1 MKQGKQGD
9 FGRVK
14 VLVVV
19 LMVAIQ
25 GMGPVLGNPGA
36 AAINKDAKQ
45 KGFVAQQN
53 TPARK
58 VTQETMASIYEEIR
72 TPYKYG
78 LALAPADNQHKID
91 CPTVFRKDGKW
102 YMTYLVYD
110 GKSGKDGRGY
120 ETWMAESDNLLEWTT
135 KGRVLSFRDGK
146 WDANQR
152 GGYPALPDME
162 WGGSYELQTYR
173 KKYWMTYIGGAN
185 PGYET
190 GPLKIGLAWTS
201 ARDLVNATEWKAQD
215 KPLLSPDDADGQWF
229 ENITQYK
236 STVYYDKDKTL
247 GKPFVLFYNA
257 GGVHPETKV
266 KAERIGIALSD
277 DMKNWKRYPGN
288 PVFTHEEGITG
299 DAHIQKMGDVYVMFY
314 FSAFRADR
322 PYKAFNT
329 FACSYDL
336 VNWYDWKGDD
346 LIIPS
351 KEYDNLFAHKSYVVK
366 HEGVVYH
373 FYCAV
378 NQHDQRGIAVATS
391 RPLGRSQLRFP
402 EPEITGRRT
411 NISLN
416 KNWEV
421 EHQGKTQ
428 QVNIPH
434 NLDDY
439 YGYRQLVHGNLH
451 GTATYRKQF
460 TAPAMGA
467 DKRAFVRLEGV
478 GTYATI
484 RLNGKLL
491 GRHPVG
497 RTTLTLE
504 VSEQLKPGGTNL
516 LEVMAEHP
524 EMISDMPWVCGG
536 CSSEW
541 GFSEGSQP
549 FGIFRP
555 VTLEITDRVR
565 VEPFGVHIW
574 HNDAVDSVYIDTE
587 IRNYGNE
594 SIEIELVNKLNNEEG
609 IGFFR
614 LAQKETLQAGET
626 RVIRQSTAVKDP
638 KRWSTSRPYLYQL
651 ATMIKQG
658 NALTTDEVTTPFG
671 FRTISWPVKRN
682 DGDGRFYLNGEP
694 VFINGICEYEHQFG
708 QSHAFSGEQIK
719 ARVNQFRALGFNAFR
734 DAHQPHHLDYQA
746 HFDRQGILFW
756 TQLSAHIWYD
766 TPEFRSN
773 FKEMLRRWVKE
784 RRNSPSVVMWGLQNE
799 STLPE
804 AFAREC
810 SEMIREMDPTARR
823 MRVITT
829 CNGGSG
835 TDWNVVQNWSG
846 TYGGKPDNYAREL
859 SRPDQLLNG
868 EYGAWRT
875 LGFHQEPQVFRA
887 DGDWTEGRATQLL
900 EQKIRLAESVRDS
913 VSGQFQWIYSSHDN
927 PGRRQPDEAFRRIDK
942 VGPFNYK
949 GLMTPWEEPTDAW
962 YMYRS
967 NYVSPATDPMVY
979 LVSHS
984 WHDRFTAARKATIEV
999 YSNCDSVRL
1008 YNDAL
1013 AQNDNLPTFPGS
1025 SSNRDTTS
1033 GSANHH
1039 QATYLGTRRKGEKGT
1054 HFSWED
1060 VDIRYNV
1067 LRAVGYYKGKVVA
1080 EDLLYYKALEK
1091 APGFEQLVEGSRS
1104 KPEIAPIPENKAVTN
1119 SGKSITKTRK
1129 QKLLKGNPNLNYIYR
1144 INCGGDAYT
1153 DEFGQEWLQDD
1164 TLYSRSWAQR
1174 FPELNPFLASQ
1185 RVTRDPIRG
1194 VRDWD
1199 LLGHFRFGRH
1209 ELMYNFAVSNGTYTV
1224 ELYFTEPWHG
1234 TGGSEKTDCEGW
1246 RIFDVA
1252 INDSVVL
1259 DDLDIWAESGHDGA
1273 LKKTVKAHVTDGRL
1287 TISFPEVKAGQALIS
1302 AIAIA
1307 SESTVVR
1314 KNSETENT
1322 SPADSRA
1329 VHQQTEQTADFKVV
1343 EQQKAHF
1350 MSTPAPASSLPP
1362 GFWSKADTNRVAKL
1376 PVEELPNEAPTRASL
1391 RYEAEKAGVKGRT
1404 KEITVRNRTGI
1415 QWTQPHASSISWT
1428 FQTGL
1433 AQVYALRFHYL
1444 NTRTSPLDVSLKL
1457 LAPNGNI
1464 VRESK
1469 LSFPPAP
1476 EKWRM
1481 VSTTT
1486 GTFINAGEYK
1496 LILSADD
1503 MNGLAFDYLE
1513 VQ

>member
-1 MKQGKQGD
+1 MKQVKHSG
-9 FGRVK
+9 FGRV
-14 VLVVV
+14 
-19 LMVAIQ
+19 Q
-25 GMGPVLGNPGA
+25 VLGMLLTLAVTVQAGTPE
-36 AAINKDAKQ
+36 K
-45 KGFVAQQN
+45 
-53 TPARK
+53 TPARE
-58 VTQETMASIYEEIR
+58 VTQETMARIYEEIR

-78 LALAPADNQHKID
+78 LALAPADNRHKID

-135 KGRVLSFRDGK
+135 RGRILSFRDGF
-146 WDANQR
+146 WDASQR

-185 PGYET
+185 QGYET

-201 ARDLVNATEWKAQD
+201 ARDLLNANEWKAQD
-215 KPLLSPDDADGQWF
+215 KPLLSPDDADRQWF
-229 ENITQYK
+229 ENITLYK

-247 GKPFVLFYNA
+247 GKPFVMFYNA
-257 GGVHPETKV
+257 GGVHPDTKV

-277 DMKNWKRYPGN
+277 NMKNWTRYPGN

-299 DAHIQKMGDVYVMFY
+299 DAHIQKIGDVYVMFY

-366 HEGVVYH
+366 HDGVVYH

-391 RPLGRSQLRFP
+391 RPAGRSQLRFP
-402 EPEITGRRT
+402 DPEITGRRT
-411 NISLN
+411 IISLD
-416 KNWEV
+416 KDWEV
-421 EHQGKTQ
+421 EHQEKTRR
-428 QVNIPH
+428 VNIPH

-467 DKRAFVRLEGV
+467 GKRAFIRFEGV

-497 RTTLTLE
+497 RTTLTLDI
-504 VSEQLKPGGTNL
+504 SEPLKPGATNL
-516 LEVMAEHP
+516 LEVVAEHP

-574 HNDAVDSVYIDTE
+574 HNDAVDSVFIDTE

-594 SIEIELVNKLNNEEG
+594 AVEIELVNKLNNDDG

-638 KRWSTSRPYLYQL
+638 KRWSTARPYLYQL

-658 NALTTDEVTTPFG
+658 DALTTDEVTTPFG

-708 QSHAFSGEQIK
+708 QSHAFSREQIK
-719 ARVNQFRALGFNAFR
+719 ARVDQFRALGFNAFR

-766 TPEFRSN
+766 TPEFRSM

-875 LGFHQEPQVFRA
+875 LGFHQEPQPFRA

-949 GLMTPWEEPTDAW
+949 GLTTPWEEPTDAW

-984 WHDRFTAARKATIEV
+984 WHDRFTAPRKATLEV

-1013 AQNDNLPTFPGS
+1013 TQNDTQPTF
-1025 SSNRDTTS
+1025 
-1033 GSANHH
+1033 
-1039 QATYLGTRRKGEKGT
+1039 LGTRRKGGKGT

-1060 VDIRYNV
+1060 VEIRYNV
-1067 LRAVGYYKGKVVA
+1067 IRAAAYYKGKVVA
-1080 EDLLYYKALEK
+1080 EDLLYYKALEE
-1091 APGFEQLVEGSRS
+1091 ASGFEQLADGSRTPSGQTTVSDS
-1104 KPEIAPIPENKAVTN
+1104 KQPKATGN
-1119 SGKSITKTRK
+1119 S
-1129 QKLLKGNPNLNYIYR
+1129 LLKGNSSLQYLYR

-1153 DEFGQEWLQDD
+1153 DEFGQQWLQDD

-1174 FPELNPFLASQ
+1174 FAGLNPFLASQ

-1209 ELMYNFAVSNGTYTV
+1209 ELNYNFAVPNGNYTV

-1252 INDSVVL
+1252 VNDSVVL

-1273 LKKTVKAHVTDGRL
+1273 LKKTIQTRVTAGRL

-1307 SESTVVR
+1307 TGTAPGAQGNAQPDGTSTKHSE
-1314 KNSETENT
+1314 K
-1322 SPADSRA
+1322 
-1329 VHQQTEQTADFKVV
+1329 
-1343 EQQKAHF
+1343 
-1350 MSTPAPASSLPP
+1350 TPARQHTAVGSTTLPA
-1362 GFWSKADTNRVAKL
+1362 GFWSQADTNRTAKL
-1376 PVEELPNEAPTRASL
+1376 PAVELPNEAPTRASM
-1391 RYEAEKAGVKGRT
+1391 RYEAEKTGLKGPT
-1404 KEITVRNRTGI
+1404 KETTIRNRTGI
-1415 QWTQPHASSISWT
+1415 QWTRSQASSISWT
-1428 FQTGL
+1428 VQTGL

-1444 NTRTSPLDVSLKL
+1444 NTRSTPIDVTLKL
-1457 LAPNGNI
+1457 VAPNGNVI
-1464 VRESK
+1464 RESR

-1476 EKWRM
+1476 EKWRI
-1481 VSTTT
+1481 VNTTT
-1486 GTFINAGEYK
+1486 GTFINAGEYQ
-1496 LILSADD
+1496 LILSAND
-1503 MNGLAFDYLE
+1503 MNGLALDALE

>member
-1 MKQGKQGD
+1 M
-9 FGRVK
+9 
-14 VLVVV
+14 LVVM
-19 LMVAIQ
+19 LLLVAIQ
-25 GMGPVLGNPGA
+25 GWIPAMGGPGVL
-36 AAINKDAKQ
+36 
-45 KGFVAQQN
+45 QN
-53 TPARK
+53 TPPRE
-58 VTQETMASIYEEIR
+58 VSQETMARIYDEIR

-78 LALAPADNQHKID
+78 LALAPVDNQHKID

-120 ETWMAESDNLLEWTT
+120 ETWLAESDNLLEWTT
-135 KGRVLSFRDGK
+135 KGRILSFRDGK

-162 WGGSYELQTYR
+162 WGGSYELQTYK

-190 GPLKIGLAWTS
+190 GPLKIGLAWTP
-201 ARDLVNATEWKAQD
+201 ARDLVKATEWNAQD
-215 KPLLSPDDADGQWF
+215 KPLLSPDDAGGQWF

-247 GKPFVLFYNA
+247 GKQYVLFYNA
-257 GGVHPETKV
+257 GGVHPETKI
-266 KAERIGIALSD
+266 KAERIGIALSN
-277 DMKNWKRYPGN
+277 DMKTWKRYPGN

-299 DAHIQKMGDVYVMFY
+299 DAHIQKIGDVYVMFY

-351 KEYDNLFAHKSYVVK
+351 KDYDNLFAHKSYVVK
-366 HEGVVYH
+366 HDGVVYH

-378 NQHDQRGIAVATS
+378 NRHDQRGIAVATS
-391 RPLGRSQLRFP
+391 KPLGRSQLRFP

-421 EHQGKTQ
+421 DHQGKTQ

-439 YGYRQLVHGNLH
+439 HGYRQLVHGNLH

-460 TAPAMGA
+460 RAPAMGA
-467 DKRAFVRLEGV
+467 DKRAFIRFEGV

-484 RLNGKLL
+484 HLNGKQL

-504 VSEQLKPGGTNL
+504 VSNQLKPGEINQ
-516 LEVMAEHP
+516 LEVVAEHP

-587 IRNYGNE
+587 IRNYGNQA
-594 SIEIELVNKLNNEEG
+594 IEIELVNKLNNEDG

-614 LAQKETLQAGET
+614 LAQKEMIKPGET

-638 KRWSTSRPYLYQL
+638 KRWSTTRPYLYQL

-658 NALTTDEVTTPFG
+658 DAVTTDEVTTPFG
-671 FRTISWPVKRN
+671 FRTLSWPVKRN

-708 QSHAFSGEQIK
+708 QSHAFSHEQIK
-719 ARVNQFRALGFNAFR
+719 ARVDQFRALGFNAFR
-734 DAHQPHHLDYQA
+734 DAHQPHHLDYQQ
-746 HFDRQGILFW
+746 HFDRNGILFW

-810 SEMIREMDPTARR
+810 SEIIREMDPTARG

-875 LGFHQEPQVFRA
+875 LGFHQEPQPFNA

-913 VSGQFQWIYSSHDN
+913 VCGQFQWIYSSHDN

-942 VGPFNYK
+942 AGPFNYK

-984 WHDRFTAARKATIEV
+984 WHDRFTAPRKATIEV

-1008 YNDAL
+1008 YNDAT
-1013 AQNDNLPTFPGS
+1013 AQNDNQSTF
-1025 SSNRDTTS
+1025 
-1033 GSANHH
+1033 
-1039 QATYLGTRRKGEKGT
+1039 LGTRKKESITTGSTNDTRAGLHEKGT
-1054 HFSWED
+1054 HFRWED
-1060 VDIRYNV
+1060 ADIRYNV
-1067 LRAVGYYKGKVVA
+1067 LRAAGYYNGKVVA
-1080 EDLLYYKALEK
+1080 EDMLYYKALEE
-1091 APGFEQLVEGSRS
+1091 APGFEQLVEGSRNTQ
-1104 KPEIAPIPENKAVTN
+1104 EIAPIPENKFLTN
-1119 SGKSITKTRK
+1119 SEKSITKTRE

-1153 DEFGQEWLQDD
+1153 DEFGQQWLQDD

-1174 FPELNPFLASQ
+1174 FAGLNPFLASQ

-1209 ELMYNFAVSNGTYTV
+1209 ELIYNFAVPNGTYTV

-1234 TGGSEKTDCEGW
+1234 TGGGEKTDSEGW

-1273 LKKTVKAHVTDGRL
+1273 LKKTVKTQVKEGRL

-1307 SESTVVR
+1307 TEKEVTVVQR
-1314 KNSETENT
+1314 STL
-1322 SPADSRA
+1322 PVDFWAQAD
-1329 VHQQTEQTADFKVV
+1329 Q
-1343 EQQKAHF
+1343 
-1350 MSTPAPASSLPP
+1350 
-1362 GFWSKADTNRVAKL
+1362 NRVAKL
-1376 PVEELPNEAPTRASL
+1376 PAEELPNEAPTRASR
-1391 RYEAEKAGVKGRT
+1391 RYEAEKAVITGNA

-1415 QWTQPHASSISWT
+1415 QWTQARKSSVSWT
-1428 FQTGL
+1428 IQTGL

-1444 NTRTSPLDVSLKL
+1444 NTMPAPVEVTLKL
-1457 LAPNGNI
+1457 VAPNGNI
-1464 VRESK
+1464 VRESQ

-1476 EKWRM
+1476 EKWRII
-1481 VSTTT
+1481 STTT

-1496 LILSADD
+1496 LVLTAEN
-1503 MNGLAFDYLE
+1503 MNGLAFDNLE